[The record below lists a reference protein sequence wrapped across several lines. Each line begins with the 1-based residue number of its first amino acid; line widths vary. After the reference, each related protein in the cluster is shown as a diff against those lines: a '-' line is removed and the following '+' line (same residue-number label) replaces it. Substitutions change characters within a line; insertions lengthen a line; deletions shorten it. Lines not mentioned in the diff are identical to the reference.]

1 MKLIQIVEVALKA
14 NGYDGLVFD
23 NECGCV
29 IGDLSPGDCIGKNCE
44 AAYKHTHSQRPSD
57 WMTSTQKNGVTDDD
71 IDEAILRC
79 G

>member
-44 AAYKHTHSQRPSD
+44 AGYKHTH
-57 WMTSTQKNGVTDDD
+57 
-71 IDEAILRC
+71 
-79 G
+79 